1 MGILSYRYQSVR
13 ADPPG
18 TLRTEGTRLVSPPVP
33 TRRPRRSLSRALLH
47 YASMLLILGAAWF
60 VGLRPY
66 LHELAQN
73 QIDGIFSNVVNQ
85 LDLAQ
90 IPGTSFGPLS
100 IPVTERTIN
109 NLFVLYASPSD
120 PVQHLHMQITPGGLR
135 VDFQV
140 YGFACDVT
148 AIPIASKG
156 QLVATNVTVEGIV
169 SLIMSPD
176 EMTSI
181 LNAHLRD
188 ARAKLHR
195 NILGVILKDHEMD
208 IMLG

>member
-1 MGILSYRYQSVR
+1 MGIMSYRYQSVR
-13 ADPPG
+13 ADSPG
-18 TLRTEGTRLVSPPVP
+18 TLRSEGTRLVSPPIP
-33 TRRPRRSLSRALLH
+33 TRLPRRSLSRVLLH
-47 YASMLLILGAAWF
+47 YALMLLVLGAGWF

-66 LHELAQN
+66 LHGLAQN
-73 QIDGIFSNVVNQ
+73 QIDGVLSNAVNQ

-90 IPGTSFGPLS
+90 IPGVSFGPLS
-100 IPVTERTIN
+100 IPVTERTVN

-120 PVQHLHMQITPGGLR
+120 PVQHMHMQITPGGVR

-140 YGFACDVT
+140 YGFACDITGV
-148 AIPIASKG
+148 PVVSKG
-156 QLVATNVTVEGIV
+156 QLAVTNVTVEGIV

-188 ARAKLHR
+188 ARAKLHLDV
-195 NILGVILKDHEMD
+195 LGVILKDHEMN

>member
-1 MGILSYRYQSVR
+1 MSSRYQSVG
-13 ADPPG
+13 ADSPG
-18 TLRTEGTRLVSPPVP
+18 TLRSEGTQLASPPDP
-33 TRRPRRSLSRALLH
+33 TRLRRRSLSRALLY
-47 YASMLLILGAAWF
+47 YASMLLILGAGWF

-66 LHELAQN
+66 LHGLAQN
-73 QIDGIFSNVVNQ
+73 QIDTLLSNVVNQ

-90 IPGTSFGPLS
+90 IPGISFGPLS
-100 IPVTERTIN
+100 IPVTERTVN

-120 PVQHLHMQITPGGLR
+120 PVQHMHMQITPGGLR

-156 QLVATNVTVEGIV
+156 QLAVTNVTVEGIV

-181 LNAHLRD
+181 LNVHLRD

-195 NILGVILKDHEMD
+195 NVVGVILKDHEID
-208 IMLG
+208 IILG